1 MIPFVM
7 DETKPFADLIV
18 DHTNGMGRLAECQSL
33 KIHETLGN
41 EYTAQM
47 EVPISAYNSGML
59 HHGGIIKAYDNGSW
73 QLFRIN
79 RFAKSLRDG
88 MITCYMNHIGY
99 DLKKRVCLF
108 QSNVYY
114 TPDEVLS
121 GIYRTVL
128 GSFEF
133 QINSEL
139 TAESRRIYFPIP
151 LTVRDALIGEN
162 SILSTWGGE
171 VIWDNERVTLVDQR
185 GTDKTAEVI
194 IEYGKNILDAKQE
207 KEISNIYNGAI
218 GYSNAPSYEIPI
230 VGGYRG
236 TAPTRERNTLI
247 IDWSDKA
254 SKTDDFLSRPI
265 AYLNQWTDEYLE
277 QNNVTVPKVS
287 MDISFL
293 SLEKQK
299 EYELIDSLET
309 LNLGDI
315 VTVRIKEMDIDLTAR
330 VIEREYDSLNERHTN
345 MQIGDYVQ
353 TLADTIVGMNTSTS
367 NEVSYVR
374 TAYAKVATSTSNGM
388 MSASDKA
395 TLNGLTPTMIADDTV
410 VNQSSDWATERYSQ
424 WTINGSGYIILSA
437 NVYSQNQTSYG
448 NIELSVQHSINNGS
462 TWVYDAFSAHRHE
475 NIGTSY
481 DGIQIGIPLQ
491 VSNGELIR
499 VTWKLT
505 KEDAKTAKI
514 KILGFGCTGTR
525 TVNGGSL

>member
-7 DETKPFADLIV
+7 DETKPFADLLA

-47 EVPISAYNSGML
+47 EVPISAYNSGLL

-88 MITCYMNHIGY
+88 MITCYMNHISY
-99 DLKKRVCLF
+99 DLKKKVCRFSGEGYPSPTMAIQAINQRV
-108 QSNVYY
+108 V
-114 TPDEVLS
+114 
-121 GIYRTVL
+121 G
-128 GSFEF
+128 GAFEF
-133 QINSEL
+133 VINSEL
-139 TAESRRIYFPIP
+139 AEASGMLTFLTPI
-151 LTVRDALIGEN
+151 TVRNALIGEN
-162 SILSTWGGE
+162 SILSIWSGE
-171 VIWDNERVTLVDQR
+171 AIWDNATVTLVDQR

-207 KEISNIYNGAI
+207 KEISNIYDGA
-218 GYSNAPSYEIPI
+218 
-230 VGGYRG
+230 VGFAFTPDFG
-236 TAPTRERNTLI
+236 TAIVDTYQGEENGENVQIL
-247 IDWSDKA
+247 DWSDKA
-254 SKTDDFLSRPI
+254 SKTEGYASNPL
-265 AYLNQWTDEYLE
+265 YYVHHWTEEYIQ
-277 QNNVTVPKVS
+277 QNDTSTPKVS

-299 EYELIDSLET
+299 EYELIQNLET

-315 VTVRIKEMDIDLTAR
+315 VTVRIKELGIDLTAR
-330 VIEREYDSLNERHTN
+330 VIEREYDSLNEQHTK

-367 NEVSYVR
+367 NEVSYVK
-374 TAYAKVATSTSNGM
+374 TTYAKTATQNTNGM
-388 MSASDKA
+388 MSAADKA

-410 VNQSSDWATERYSQ
+410 VNQSSDLATERYSQ

-475 NIGTSY
+475 NGGTSY

-491 VSNGELIR
+491 VSGGELIR